1 MDLIPEQLPDLFS
14 ESEWRLLLEIREGNA
29 KEIKITL
36 NNGEVKFLEIY
47 QDVMFDTSVRLS
59 EILMKKGYQ
68 ELEVKTVK
76 GEVVNARI
84 TDKEEARIRSRL
96 SPDEA
101 R

>member
-84 TDKEEARIRSRL
+84 TDKIKY
-96 SPDEA
+96 
-101 R
+101 

>member
-14 ESEWRLLLEIREGNA
+14 ESEWRLLLEMREGNA

-84 TDKEEARIRSRL
+84 TDKIKY
-96 SPDEA
+96 
-101 R
+101 